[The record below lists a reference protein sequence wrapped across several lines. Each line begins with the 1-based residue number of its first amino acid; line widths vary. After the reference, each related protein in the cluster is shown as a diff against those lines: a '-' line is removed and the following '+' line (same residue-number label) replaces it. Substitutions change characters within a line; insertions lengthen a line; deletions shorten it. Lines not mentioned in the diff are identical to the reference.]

1 MLRWHP
7 PWHVAWPHASCAPF
21 SCAAINSR
29 SASRVW
35 WLTTLPSSP
44 WRLAVVARTTFAVHG
59 LDCRLVASVMSDYS
73 TEKGVDDKEGLRE
86 QQTTNEWMTQEENL
100 QILHGLG
107 PLLWSACDHSI
118 TTKEPTDLALMTES
132 HAQQARAMS
141 CYRGNA
147 DCYMCSCLG
156 CMHSWGIDLPTGL
169 SVRLWRNTLHSRD
182 HFWYQ
187 HLLHSDCFFIL
198 DMYKRCYVNARTLN
212 NKPRPGQTFPNTFTI
227 MSDFAKLGYCKHRA
241 TTMRSIVDSFS
252 WFLIVWLCL
261 VGSGLIQ
268 RPKAL
273 FFYVH
278 FWQFLALCHVL
289 CARNKSAILSG
300 PAPRYFFSC
309 ANIYANMSLDV
320 DDM

>member
-1 MLRWHP
+1 MDDSRGKP
-7 PWHVAWPHASCAPF
+7 SNFAW
-21 SCAAINSR
+21 
-29 SASRVW
+29 
-35 WLTTLPSSP
+35 LG
-44 WRLAVVARTTFAVHG
+44 AVVV
-59 LDCRLVASVMSDYS
+59 VSVWPFNHHQGTNRFSI
-73 TEKGVDDKEGLRE
+73 DDR
-86 QQTTNEWMTQEENL
+86 
-100 QILHGLG
+100 IAC
-107 PLLWSACDHSI
+107 SAG
-118 TTKEPTDLALMTES
+118 
-132 HAQQARAMS
+132 S
-141 CYRGNA
+141 CYVMLQGERRLL
-147 DCYMCSCLG
+147 YVQLF
-156 CMHSWGIDLPTGL
+156 GL
-169 SVRLWRNTLHSRD
+169 HAFVGHWFTDRVVSSLHSRD

-212 NKPRPGQTFPNTFTI
+212 NKPRPGQTFSNTFTI
-227 MSDFAKLGYCKHRA
+227 MSDFAKLRYCKHRA

-309 ANIYANMSLDV
+309 AKIYANMSLDV